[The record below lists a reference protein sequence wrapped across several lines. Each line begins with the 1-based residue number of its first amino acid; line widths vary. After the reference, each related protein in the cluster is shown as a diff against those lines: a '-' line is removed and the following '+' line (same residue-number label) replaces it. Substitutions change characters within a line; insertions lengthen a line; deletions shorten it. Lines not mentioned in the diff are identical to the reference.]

1 VKRVLFWG
9 AVLIGGYIAVKNYKG
24 FTADLNAGT
33 KGASNIAKTLQGR

>member
-24 FTADLNAGT
+24 FTADLNSATQCAG
-33 KGASNIAKTLQGR
+33 NIAKTLQGR